1 MTIFTQ
7 KSSKMKAF
15 QSILGFFGLFFTIL
29 LISTQSS
36 CSKTGGC
43 SINPNYTNDNNTAQK
58 TAMINFCAANNISY
72 TAHPSGI
79 LYQIINPGSATKPN
93 LCETISMTYT
103 GTLLNG
109 SKFDSGTISYP
120 LSELIVGWQIAV
132 PLVGKGGHI
141 KVVIPSSLAYGSQ
154 SVGSIPANSPLFF
167 DIILN

>member
-7 KSSKMKAF
+7 NSSKMKAF
-15 QSILGFFGLFFTIL
+15 LSIFGISALIL
-29 LISTQSS
+29 AISTQSS
-36 CSKTGGC
+36 CSKSGGC
-43 SINPNYTNDNNTAQK
+43 SITANYTNDNNAAQK
-58 TAMINFCAANNISY
+58 TAMVNFCTSNNISY
-72 TAHPSGI
+72 TTHPSGI
-79 LYQIINPGSATKPN
+79 LYQIITPGTATKPN

-109 SKFDSGTISYP
+109 TKFDSGTISYP
-120 LSELIVGWQIAV
+120 LSQLIVGWQVAV
-132 PLVGKGGHI
+132 PLIGKGGHI

>member
-15 QSILGFFGLFFTIL
+15 LTILGIFASILVFF
-29 LISTQSS
+29 TQSS
-36 CSKTGGC
+36 CNKTGGC
-43 SINPNYTNDNNTAQK
+43 TLTANYANDNNATQK
-58 TAMINFCAANNISY
+58 TSMVNFCTTNNISY
-72 TAHPSGI
+72 STHPSGI
-79 LYQIINPGSATKPN
+79 LYQIITPGSATKAN

-109 SKFDSGTISYP
+109 TKFDSGTISYP
-120 LSELIVGWQIAV
+120 LSQLIVGWQIAV
-132 PLVGKGGHI
+132 PLIGKGGHI